1 MDRASARPRCALAA
15 GHLHGFTLIEVL
27 VALVILAVTLAAGS
41 RAAGALLGNAERL
54 ASISAAQWCADNQ
67 LTGLRLARQFPSV
80 GDSDF
85 SCSQLG
91 VAYRGRL
98 VVRPTPNPNFRR
110 IDARVADP
118 DDRPLLSL
126 STVLSRY

>member
-1 MDRASARPRCALAA
+1 MVRAGSRAPHAHRSR
-15 GHLHGFTLIEVL
+15 GFTLIEVL
-27 VALVILAVTLAAGS
+27 VALAILAVTLAAGS

-54 ASISAAQWCADNQ
+54 AAVSAAQWCADNQ
-67 LTGLRLARQFPSV
+67 LTGLRLARQYPPV

-85 SCSQLG
+85 ACDQLG

-110 IDARVADP
+110 VDARVADA